1 MPAHP
6 PIVGRPDDRAGGR
19 AGTASRVAAGLPL
32 NAALHYGLAAITAAI
47 QLSVAGRGLRLRTAF
62 GFLGV
67 LACLAL
73 SSEAHAQHVRGRL
86 EGFKLL
92 QNPVWAEARDPKHH
106 GYSFREP
113 VPTVRAEFR
122 RLYPHIPKEVCVA
135 ALAATPQKPPATAI
149 LIRVGGGRTTPVT
162 IVVAPGTKLTFQN
175 TDPFRHRLYAVGQ
188 KMFSP
193 NDTLQGATREWTVP
207 EAGTFEIR
215 DEAAPSLRM
224 WVVADPH
231 VAAVA
236 YPSMK
241 GEFSLTLENP
251 GEYRVQAFFAGKRV
265 GPEIPAT
272 LAAADID
279 ISKTPLRLVDEKAAA
294 KAAKDEAEGVAEK
307 QSETSEAKP
316 DAAGTPPGADS
327 AAPPKAEEK
336 K

>member
-1 MPAHP
+1 VHY
-6 PIVGRPDDRAGGR
+6 G
-19 AGTASRVAAGLPL
+19 VAAM
-32 NAALHYGLAAITAAI
+32 TAAI
-47 QLSVAGRGLRLRTAF
+47 ELSVAGRRRPLRSALAFVGL
-62 GFLGV
+62 
-67 LACLAL
+67 LACFL
-73 SSEAHAQHVRGRL
+73 SASAARAQHVRGRL

-92 QNPVWAEARDPKHH
+92 QNPVWAEARDPKQH

-162 IVVAPGTKLTFQN
+162 IVVAPGTKLRFQN

-193 NDTLQGATREWTVP
+193 NDTPAGGNREWTVP
-207 EAGTFEIR
+207 EAGSFEIR

-224 WVVADPH
+224 WVVADPN

-241 GEFSLTLENP
+241 GEFSLTVEAP
-251 GEYRVQAFFAGKRV
+251 GDYRVQAFFAGKRV
-265 GPEIPAT
+265 GPELPT
-272 LAAADID
+272 TVAAADID
-279 ISKTPLRLVDEKAAA
+279 LSKTPLRLVDERAAA

-307 QSETSEAKP
+307 P
-316 DAAGTPPGADS
+316 DATDASKPEAPAGS
-327 AAPPKAEEK
+327 AAAPAQEEK

>member
-1 MPAHP
+1 M
-6 PIVGRPDDRAGGR
+6 
-19 AGTASRVAAGLPL
+19 
-32 NAALHYGLAAITAAI
+32 TAAI
-47 QLSVAGRGLRLRTAF
+47 ELSVAGRRRPLRSALAFVGL
-62 GFLGV
+62 
-67 LACLAL
+67 LACFL
-73 SSEAHAQHVRGRL
+73 SASPVRAQHVRGRL

-92 QNPVWAEARDPKHH
+92 QNPVWAEARDPKQH

-162 IVVAPGTKLTFQN
+162 IVVAPGTKLRFQN

-193 NDTLQGATREWTVP
+193 NDTPAGGNREWTVP
-207 EAGTFEIR
+207 EAGSFEIR

-224 WVVADPH
+224 WVVADPN

-241 GEFSLTLENP
+241 GEFALTVETP
-251 GEYRVQAFFAGKRV
+251 GDYRVQAFFAGKRV
-265 GPEIPAT
+265 GPELPT
-272 LAAADID
+272 TVAAADID
-279 ISKTPLRLVDEKAAA
+279 LSKTPLRLVDERAAA

-307 QSETSEAKP
+307 P
-316 DAAGTPPGADS
+316 DAADASKPEAPAGS
-327 AAPPKAEEK
+327 AAPPAQEEK